1 MCKLCQSL
9 SQHRQLCRG
18 LPESSPLYIDGRV
31 YLIKNG
37 GIASCLDA
45 ATGEL
50 RYQERL
56 DAGGPYYSSPV
67 VGDGKIYA
75 ASARGIVTVYETGDT
90 LQVLARNDLE
100 ERIMPTPALLQGCV
114 YVRTEQALY
123 AFGPPQ

>member
-90 LQVLARNDLE
+90 LRSWRATTRRNPSWP
-100 ERIMPTPALLQGCV
+100 R
-114 YVRTEQALY
+114 
-123 AFGPPQ
+123 PPYCKGACT